1 MNFIATLITGLIN
14 VLVLPFGSTHHTLE
28 LVWLSLLTGLG
39 MAYVFKL
46 TSNQKAIKL
55 AKDRVKARILEMR
68 LYQDDPVLIFRGL
81 GGALKGNFA
90 YLGKI
95 VVPFIVI
102 VIPVA
107 VIFMQLDER
116 YSRAYLRPGSS
127 TFLSVQL
134 KEGFD
139 PFEMRVGLKIEGEG
153 VVVDGTPVRDAVTR
167 ETDWQ
172 LRVERGGTHQVT
184 LSAGGSSY
192 SFPIVAE
199 KSYRMIGRERNSS
212 SFIEPLLHPAMP
224 PIPADSPIDRVR
236 VNYSSA
242 SHWLLGWGVHW
253 IVIFL
258 VYSLI
263 SAAALKFLIK
273 IEI

>member
-1 MNFIATLITGLIN
+1 
-14 VLVLPFGSTHHTLE
+14 
-28 LVWLSLLTGLG
+28 
-39 MAYVFKL
+39 
-46 TSNQKAIKL
+46 
-55 AKDRVKARILEMR
+55 MR

-81 GGALKGNFA
+81 GGALKGNFV

-102 VIPVA
+102 VIPVV
-107 VIFMQLDER
+107 VIFMQMDER
-116 YSRAYLRPGSS
+116 YSRSHLRPGSS
-127 TFLSVQL
+127 TLLSVQL
-134 KEGFD
+134 EAGFD
-139 PFEMRVGLKIEGEG
+139 PFETEVVLSIDGG
-153 VVVDGTPVRDAVTR
+153 VVTHGMPVRDAVTR

-184 LSAGGSSY
+184 LTAGGSSY
-192 SFPIVAE
+192 VFPIVAE
-199 KSYRMIGRERNSS
+199 KSYRMIGHTKNASG
-212 SFIEPLLHPAMP
+212 FIEPLLHPALP
-224 PIPADSPIDRVR
+224 TIPADSPIQRVR
-236 VNYSSA
+236 LDYPSS

-263 SAAALKFLIK
+263 SAAALKFAIK